1 MTYFLISTI
10 LILVIALF
18 LMGVKCIEF
27 KRAKKTLQKLMDH
40 THTGYY
46 KYRLRDGVVIEANK
60 NFIDILELDM
70 KKEEVVGRS
79 LSELIIYVSNEE
91 DIRVRVKKEK
101 EIKNFEY
108 HFKTLKGKDKCVLYN
123 SFITRDPKTT
133 EEVIGAV
140 IKDITDE
147 KYTYAKVKEAEQ
159 RYKKLFKS
167 SGDMVVIYKFDTE
180 AIEEINPVT
189 EILTGFSEEEL
200 AERTFEVMFHP
211 SSRKSLKEAHKDLM
225 FRGSSRF
232 EGVIVCKNGSYKEV
246 SVTLSMFE
254 FKDERIV
261 MAVVKDV
268 SGLVRGKEEETRR
281 KEELENFWKA
291 SVEREQRL
299 KDLRTE
305 LQVAKQQIKLLEGK
319 NEANERREE
328 S

>member
-1 MTYFLISTI
+1 MMYFSISI
-10 LILVIALF
+10 NLVLLVALF
-18 LMGVKCIEF
+18 FIGAKCIESR
-27 KRAKKTLQKLMDH
+27 RAKSALQKLMDY

-46 KYRLRDGVVIEANK
+46 KYRFRDGVIIETNK

-70 KKEEVVGRS
+70 EKEEAIGRS
-79 LSELIIYVSNEE
+79 LSELIIYVSDEE
-91 DIRVRVKKEK
+91 SIRKRVREEK
-101 EIKNFEY
+101 EIKNHRY
-108 HFKTLKGKDKCVLYN
+108 RFKTLKGRDKCVLYN
-123 SFITRDPKTT
+123 SFISRDPGTG
-133 EEVIGAV
+133 EEVIEAV
-140 IKDITDE
+140 VKDITDE
-147 KYTYAKVKEAEQ
+147 RYAYTKIKETEE

-167 SGDMVVIYKFDTE
+167 SGDIVVIYKFETE

-189 EILTGFSEEEL
+189 EILTGFSEDEL
-200 AERTFEVMFHP
+200 TGRSFEVLFHP
-211 SSRKSLKEAHKDLM
+211 SSRKSLNEAHKDLM

-261 MAVVKDV
+261 MAVVKDI
-268 SGLVRGKEEETRR
+268 SGLVRGREEETRR
-281 KEELENFWKA
+281 KEELEKFWKA

-319 NEANERREE
+319 KQD
-328 S
+328 